1 LHNNNKTYFLDGPV
15 SLISKQWNEDGI
27 PLVSICSITY
37 NHAPYIRQCLDGFLM
52 QKTTFPVEILIHD
65 DASTDGTEE
74 IIREYKVKYPHII
87 KPLYEVENQW
97 IKGRRGSAVFNFPR
111 AQGKYIALCEGDD
124 YWTDPFKL
132 QKQVEFLENNP
143 EYSICFHNVKIYTE
157 NENRL
162 VSDYITRDVD
172 ETTDIYEL
180 AKGNFIHTPSVV
192 FRNLIKEFPTEFK
205 KSPVGDYF
213 LHMLNAEHGKIKKLN
228 DSMAVYRVHDNGVW
242 SNKNN
247 DKLIL
252 MYLDLMIHYFKDEKV
267 VKILKT
273 RKYSILK
280 GYKLINRVKF
290 KIKNIFN
297 F

>member
-1 LHNNNKTYFLDGPV
+1 M
-15 SLISKQWNEDGI
+15 KQEQ
-27 PLVSICSITY
+27 PLVSICCITY
-37 NHAPYIRQCLDGFLM
+37 NHENYIREALEGFLM
-52 QKTTFPVEILIHD
+52 QKTTFPIEIIIHD
-65 DASTDGTEE
+65 DASTDKTAE
-74 IIREYKVKYPHII
+74 IVKEYASKYPKIITPIFQTVNQYSQGI
-87 KPLYEVENQW
+87 KPWPNF
-97 IKGRRGSAVFNFPR
+97 VFPLAR
-111 AQGKYIALCEGDD
+111 YKYIALCDGDD
-124 YWTDPFKL
+124 YWTDPYKL
-132 QKQVEFLENNP
+132 QKQVDFLE
-143 EYSICFHNVKIYTE
+143 EYTEYNICFHNVKVYIE
-157 NENRL
+157 NENRF
-162 VSDYITRDVD
+162 VTDYITRDVD

-180 AKGNFIHTPSVV
+180 AKGNFMHTTSVV

>member
-1 LHNNNKTYFLDGPV
+1 M
-15 SLISKQWNEDGI
+15 KQEQ
-27 PLVSICSITY
+27 PLVSICCITY
-37 NHAPYIRQCLDGFLM
+37 NHENYIREALEGFLM
-52 QKTTFPVEILIHD
+52 QKTTFPIEIIIHD
-65 DASTDGTEE
+65 DASTDKTAE
-74 IIREYKVKYPHII
+74 IVKEYASKYPKIITPIFQTVNQYSQGI
-87 KPLYEVENQW
+87 KPWPNF
-97 IKGRRGSAVFNFPR
+97 VFPLAR
-111 AQGKYIALCEGDD
+111 YKYIALCDGDD
-124 YWTDPFKL
+124 YWTDPYKL
-132 QKQVEFLENNP
+132 QKQVDFLE
-143 EYSICFHNVKIYTE
+143 EYTEYNICFHNVKVYTE
-157 NENRL
+157 NENRF
-162 VSDYITRDVD
+162 VTDYITRDVD

-180 AKGNFIHTPSVV
+180 AKGNFMHTTSVV